1 MAQDTNGRP
10 RLDVVAAL
18 LSLDQAASTVTG
30 AWTALDG
37 ELLTPSDAAMIDW
50 ATDEEWELAAALRGA
65 RGELSELDAEAVAGL
80 LRIAAA
86 TRRGTLLLTGLY
98 WEFIQDDP
106 DDRGAAFAE
115 LFERLI
121 IPGLVGSDRHASRSL
136 LRALTAT
143 SPLTRL

>member
-1 MAQDTNGRP
+1 MTQDTNGRP
-10 RLDVVAAL
+10 RLDVIAAL

-37 ELLTPSDAAMIDW
+37 QQFSASDAALIDW
-50 ATDEEWELAAALRGA
+50 ATDEEWDIAGAVRGA

-80 LRIAAA
+80 LRIADGT
-86 TRRGTLLLTGLY
+86 TRATLLLAGLY
-98 WEFIQDDP
+98 EEFIQDDP
-106 DDRGAAFAE
+106 DDRGATFAG

-121 IPGLVGSDRHASRSL
+121 LPGLVGPGRQPARSL
-136 LRALTAT
+136 LRTLTAT